1 MSRYNKP
8 VDATWRNIL
17 VQCAGVIAVIF
28 VIVWFLPRD
37 GRSTY
42 LVNVGKP
49 WPFSQLIAPYEFIIY
64 KSDKQIQREHDSIR
78 SLYEPYFELQ
88 PEIENEE
95 LDRFRED
102 YRSADAVEL
111 NSTYRIYIEEHL
123 RAIYSR
129 GILSTNDYRQLI
141 TDSCQSVRIYKN
153 TESWVRSVSH
163 VFSQKSAYEYLL
175 GGADSSRISRRKL
188 QSLNLNRYLR
198 PNLIMDE
205 MKSSEQWENLLSS
218 LSPSSGVM
226 MSGQSIIERGEVVT
240 EEKYQIIKSYNREA
254 EERYK
259 ESNKNNLL
267 VLGQVF
273 YVGIIIV
280 CLLLYFNLFRH
291 DYLLSTRSIT
301 LLVSLVLLYSLVT
314 SFIIRHTMVSVY
326 VIPYAMIP
334 VFVRVFMD
342 SRTAFIT
349 HAVTVFICAVS
360 LTFPFEF
367 ITTQCVA
374 GLTAIYTLREL
385 SERSQLI
392 RTSLLV
398 TMVALVF
405 YLGLD
410 LLHGRVVIGG
420 DSLTAIDWKNYQY
433 IIVSGL
439 LLLFAYPLMALLERV
454 FGFTSNVTLVELS
467 NINRDVLRRLSEEA
481 PGTFQHSM
489 QVSNLAAEVA
499 RKIGAK
505 SQLVRTGALYHD
517 IGKLMNPAFFTENQ
531 LRGMNPHEKLDY
543 AESARIIINHVS
555 DGEAMA
561 DKERLPR
568 IIREFISTH
577 HGHGLVKY
585 FYISY
590 KNQHP
595 NKEVDPEPFTYPGH
609 NPQTTEQAILMM
621 ADAVEASARSL
632 KEYTEE
638 SIAQLVDRIIDA
650 QMAEGLFVECPITFL
665 DIKTAKDV
673 FKEKLKSIYHTRISY
688 PTLKKS
694 EQA

>member
-8 VDATWRNIL
+8 VDTSWRNIL
-17 VQCAGVIAVIF
+17 VQCACVIAVVF

-37 GRSTY
+37 GRSAF
-42 LVNVGKP
+42 LVDVGKP
-49 WPFSQLIAPYEFIIY
+49 WPYGQLIAPYEFIIY
-64 KSDKQIQREHDSIR
+64 KSDKQIQHEHDSIR

-95 LDRFRED
+95 LEHFRTD

-123 RAIYSR
+123 RTIYAR

-141 TDSCQSVRIYKN
+141 SDSCQSVRIFKG
-153 TESWVRSVSH
+153 TESWVRSVAH

-198 PNLIMDE
+198 PNLVMDE
-205 MKSSEQWENLLSS
+205 MKSSEQWENLLNS

-226 MSGQSIIERGEVVT
+226 MSGQSIIERGEIVT
-240 EEKYQIIKSYNREA
+240 EQTYQIIKCYNRAA

-267 VLGQVF
+267 VLGQIF

-291 DYLLSTRSIT
+291 DYLLSSRSIT
-301 LLVSLVLLYSLVT
+301 LLVSLVLLYSLLT
-314 SFIIRHTMVSVY
+314 SFLMRHTLFSVY
-326 VIPYAMIP
+326 VVPFAMLPI
-334 VFVRVFMD
+334 FVRVFMD
-342 SRTAFIT
+342 SRTAFIM
-349 HAVTVFICAVS
+349 HVATVFLCAVS
-360 LTFPFEF
+360 LRSPFEF

-374 GLTAIYTLREL
+374 GLVAIYTLREL
-385 SERSQLI
+385 SERTQLI
-392 RTSLLV
+392 RTSLFV
-398 TMVALVF
+398 TAAALVF

-420 DSLTAIDWKNYQY
+420 DSLTAIDWTNYHY
-433 IIVSGL
+433 IIISGL
-439 LLLFAYPLMALLERV
+439 LLLFAYPLMALLERA

-467 NINRDVLRRLSEEA
+467 NINRDLLRRLSQEA

-489 QVSNLAAEVA
+489 QVSNLATEVA

-595 NKEVDPEPFTYPGH
+595 NREIDPEPFTYPGH

-638 SIAQLVDRIIDA
+638 SIAELVDRIIDA
-650 QMAEGLFVECPITFL
+650 QMADGLFVECPITFQ

-694 EQA
+694 EKS